1 MKTLEVGNINIE
13 IVSKDIKNI
22 HLAVY
27 PPHGRVRLATPK
39 GVDEEVIK
47 LFAIS
52 KLGWI
57 RKQQRKFVEQDR
69 QTSRK
74 YIDRESHCFQGKR
87 YLLRLIEQE
96 GRPRVEIT
104 TKTYIDL
111 HVHRNSTIDERDELL
126 SMWYRKQLKEQIPAI
141 LDKWQSKMGVEV
153 NSWMLKQMKTKWG
166 TCNIE
171 AKRILLNLEL
181 AKKPEKCLEYIIVHE
196 LAHLFERKHNDRF
209 LGIMNSFMPQWRSYR
224 DELNR
229 LPVSHVNWEY

>member
-27 PPHGRVRLATPK
+27 PPHGRVRLAMPK

-153 NSWMLKQMKTKWG
+153 NS
-166 TCNIE
+166 C
-171 AKRILLNLEL
+171 
-181 AKKPEKCLEYIIVHE
+181 V
-196 LAHLFERKHNDRF
+196 
-209 LGIMNSFMPQWRSYR
+209 RSR
-224 DELNR
+224 QD
-229 LPVSHVNWEY
+229 